1 MSEFF
6 KNISKI
12 PYEGKNSKN
21 PLAFKF
27 YNPDEIIAGKTMREQ
42 LKFALSWWHTMGG
55 DGTDMFGCGTTDK
68 SWGCADPTE
77 RAKAK
82 VYAAFEIMDKLGID
96 YYCFHDR
103 DLSPEYGSL
112 GETNEKLAA
121 IVELC
126 KEMQDEKE
134 LLALNASLQETEKQ
148 VAQKEGEIRLSE
160 PNDKL
165 NAILTIHAG
174 AGGTESCDW
183 AQMLAR
189 MYTRWAEQH
198 GFKFSVLDTQ
208 PGDEAGI
215 KTLSAMVEGPYAYG
229 YLKGENG
236 VHRLVR
242 VSPFDANARRHT
254 SFASCDVLPDIDESI
269 NIEIPEKDIQLETS
283 RAGGHGG
290 QNVNKVESAVRL
302 LHIPT
307 GIVVSC
313 RIERSQLQNRQTAMK
328 MLKARLYEME
338 MDKKR
343 SEAEKRY
350 GQKGEIAWGHQI
362 RSYVF
367 MPYQLVKDLR
377 SGYETSQIN
386 AVMDGDLD
394 PFIFAFL
401 NYEAEHKK

>member
-1 MSEFF
+1 MNNIEF
-6 KNISKI
+6 KDVAQQIEALANRVSKI
-12 PYEGKNSKN
+12 
-21 PLAFKF
+21 
-27 YNPDEIIAGKTMREQ
+27 
-42 LKFALSWWHTMGG
+42 
-55 DGTDMFGCGTTDK
+55 GTIDK
-68 SWGCADPTE
+68 VAQKQEELTRLQAQAAAPEFWNDAQ
-77 RAKAK
+77 RAK
-82 VYAAFEIMDKLGID
+82 EISRQID
-96 YYCFHDR
+96 FLKTSIDTFVALKR
-103 DLSPEYGSL
+103 KIEDAQALF
-112 GETNEKLAA
+112 
-121 IVELC
+121 ELC
-126 KEMQDEKE
+126 KEMQDQQE
-134 LLALNASLQETEKQ
+134 LAALFNALAQTEKQ
-148 VAQKEGEIRLSE
+148 IAQKEGEIRLSE

-183 AQMLAR
+183 AQMLVR

-198 GFKFSVLDTQ
+198 GFKFSILDSQ

-215 KTLSAMVEGPYAYG
+215 KTLSAMVEGPFAYG

-254 SFASCDVLPDIDESI
+254 SFASCDVLPDIDEDI
-269 NIEIPEKDIQLETS
+269 NIEIPESDIELETS

-302 LHIPT
+302 LHKPT

-328 MLKARLYEME
+328 MLKAKLYELE

-343 SEAEKRY
+343 GEAEKRY

-377 SGYETSQIN
+377 SGYETSQIT

-394 PFIFAFL
+394 PFILAYL
-401 NYEAEHKK
+401 NYEAERKQA

>member
-1 MSEFF
+1 MNNIEFKDVEQKIADLAIRTNKIETIDKISE
-6 KNISKI
+6 KRTELS
-12 PYEGKNSKN
+12 
-21 PLAFKF
+21 
-27 YNPDEIIAGKTMREQ
+27 Q
-42 LKFALSWWHTMGG
+42 LQQESSSSQFWQ
-55 DGTDMFGCGTTDK
+55 
-68 SWGCADPTE
+68 DPS
-77 RAKAK
+77 RAKA
-82 VYAAFEIMDKLGID
+82 VSRQID
-96 YYCFHDR
+96 
-103 DLSPEYGSL
+103 LL
-112 GETNEKLAA
+112 KTA
-121 IVELC
+121 IDTFAQLKKQLEDAQTLFELC
-126 KEMQDEKE
+126 KEMQDQAE
-134 LLALNASLQETEKQ
+134 LNQLFENLSHLEKQ

-183 AQMLAR
+183 AQMLVR

-198 GFKFSVLDTQ
+198 GFKFSILDSQ

-215 KTLSAMVEGPYAYG
+215 KTLCAMIEGPFAYG

-242 VSPFDANARRHT
+242 ISPFDANARRHT
-254 SFASCDVLPDIDESI
+254 SFASCDVLPDIDEDI
-269 NIEIPEKDIQLETS
+269 NIEIPESDIELETS

-302 LHIPT
+302 LHKPT

-328 MLKARLYEME
+328 MLKAKLYELE

-377 SGYETSQIN
+377 SGYETSQID
-386 AVMDGDLD
+386 AVMNGELD
-394 PFIFAFL
+394 PFILAYL
-401 NYEAEHKK
+401 NYQAQHK

>member
-1 MSEFF
+1 MSNIEF
-6 KNISKI
+6 KDVEQKI
-12 PYEGKNSKN
+12 DELFARVQKIEEIDTIDAKKQE
-21 PLAFKF
+21 LADLQK
-27 YNPDEIIAGKTMREQ
+27 E
-42 LKFALSWWHTMGG
+42 S
-55 DGTDMFGCGTTDK
+55 
-68 SWGCADPTE
+68 ADPSFWNDTH
-77 RAKAK
+77 KAK
-82 VYAAFEIMDKLGID
+82 EVSRQID
-96 YYCFHDR
+96 F
-103 DLSPEYGSL
+103 LKTSI
-112 GETNEKLAA
+112 ETFVQLQKKMEDARTWFD
-121 IVELC
+121 LC
-126 KEMQDEKE
+126 KEMQDENE
-134 LLALNASLQETEKQ
+134 LESLHASLAETEKQ
-148 VAQKEGEIRLSE
+148 VAQKEGEIRLSD
-160 PNDKL
+160 PNDRL

-183 AQMLAR
+183 AQMLVR

-198 GFKFSVLDTQ
+198 GFKFSVLDSQ
-208 PGDEAGI
+208 AGDEAGI
-215 KTLSAMVEGPYAYG
+215 KTLSAMVEGPFAYG

-254 SFASCDVLPDIDESI
+254 SFASCDVLPDIDEDI

-313 RIERSQLQNRQTAMK
+313 RIERSQLQNRQTALK
-328 MLKARLYEME
+328 MLKAKLYELE

-377 SGYETSQIN
+377 SGYETSQIT

-394 PFIFAFL
+394 PFILAFL
-401 NYEAEHKK
+401 NYEAERKK

>member
-1 MSEFF
+1 MNNIEF
-6 KNISKI
+6 KDVEQKIEELSSRVSKI
-12 PYEGKNSKN
+12 EAIDDIEGKQ
-21 PLAFKF
+21 
-27 YNPDEIIAGKTMREQ
+27 TQ
-42 LKFALSWWHTMGG
+42 LSALQKQS
-55 DGTDMFGCGTTDK
+55 
-68 SWGCADPTE
+68 ADPAFWNDTQ
-77 RAKAK
+77 KAK
-82 VYAAFEIMDKLGID
+82 EVSRQID
-96 YYCFHDR
+96 F
-103 DLSPEYGSL
+103 LKNSIETFSL
-112 GETNEKLAA
+112 LQKKMEDARALF
-121 IVELC
+121 ELC
-126 KEMQDEKE
+126 KEIQDENE
-134 LLALNASLQETEKQ
+134 LIALNHSLAETEKQ

-183 AQMLAR
+183 AQMLVR

-198 GFKFSVLDTQ
+198 GFKFSVLDAQ

-215 KTLSAMVEGPYAYG
+215 KTLSAMVEGPFAYG

-254 SFASCDVLPDIDESI
+254 SFASCDVLPDIDEDI

-328 MLKARLYEME
+328 MLKAKLYELE

-343 SEAEKRY
+343 GEAEKRY

-377 SGYETSQIN
+377 SGYETSQID

-394 PFIFAFL
+394 PFILAFL

>member
-1 MSEFF
+1 MNIEF
-6 KNISKI
+6 KDVEQQIADLVARVEKIAKIDNIAAK
-12 PYEGKNSKN
+12 K
-21 PLAFKF
+21 
-27 YNPDEIIAGKTMREQ
+27 DELTRLEQ
-42 LKFALSWWHTMGG
+42 LSAAPDFWNDTQ
-55 DGTDMFGCGTTDK
+55 
-68 SWGCADPTE
+68 
-77 RAKAK
+77 KAK
-82 VYAAFEIMDKLGID
+82 ELSRQID
-96 YYCFHDR
+96 
-103 DLSPEYGSL
+103 LL
-112 GETNEKLAA
+112 KTA
-121 IVELC
+121 IATTHALRQKTEDAQAWYELC
-126 KEMQDEKE
+126 KEMQDENE
-134 LLALNASLQETEKQ
+134 LLALYNALAETEKL
-148 VAQKEGEIRLSE
+148 VAQKEGQIRLCE

-183 AQMLAR
+183 AQMLVR

-198 GFKFSVLDTQ
+198 GFKFSVLDVQ
-208 PGDEAGI
+208 DGDEAGI
-215 KTLSAMVEGPYAYG
+215 KTLSAMVEGPFAYG

-242 VSPFDANARRHT
+242 ISPFDANARRHT
-254 SFASCDVLPDIDESI
+254 SFASCDVLPDIDEDI

-328 MLKARLYEME
+328 MLKAKLYELE

-343 SEAEKRY
+343 GEAEKRY

-377 SGYETSQIN
+377 SGYETSQIT

-394 PFIFAFL
+394 PFILAYL
-401 NYEAEHKK
+401 NYEAERKK

>member
-1 MSEFF
+1 MTNIEF
-6 KNISKI
+6 KDIEQQLESLAARVAKIETIDDIS
-12 PYEGKNSKN
+12 
-21 PLAFKF
+21 
-27 YNPDEIIAGKTMREQ
+27 GKTARLAE
-42 LKFALSWWHTMGG
+42 LEKIS
-55 DGTDMFGCGTTDK
+55 
-68 SWGCADPTE
+68 ADPSFWNDTK
-77 RAKAK
+77 KAK
-82 VYAAFEIMDKLGID
+82 EVSRQIDFLKTSIRTFYALRKKMDDDQAL
-96 YYCFHDR
+96 F
-103 DLSPEYGSL
+103 
-112 GETNEKLAA
+112 
-121 IVELC
+121 ELC
-126 KEMQDEKE
+126 KEMQDENE
-134 LLALNASLQETEKQ
+134 LSALAVSLAETEKQ
-148 VAQKEGEIRLSE
+148 VAQKEGEIRLSH

-165 NAILTIHAG
+165 SAILTIHAG

-183 AQMLAR
+183 AQMLVR

-198 GFKFSVLDTQ
+198 GLKFKILDSQ

-215 KTLSAMVEGPYAYG
+215 KTLSAMVEGPFAYG

-254 SFASCDVLPDIDESI
+254 SFASCDVLPDIDEDI

-328 MLKARLYEME
+328 MLKAKLYELE

-377 SGYETSQIN
+377 SGYETSQID

-394 PFIFAFL
+394 PFILAFL
-401 NYEAEHKK
+401 NYEAEKKK

>member
-1 MSEFF
+1 MNNVEF
-6 KNISKI
+6 KDVEQQVNDLSARVAKI
-12 PYEGKNSKN
+12 ETI
-21 PLAFKF
+21 
-27 YNPDEIIAGKTMREQ
+27 DDIAGKQRELAELEAISAAPEFWNDTQ
-42 LKFALSWWHTMGG
+42 
-55 DGTDMFGCGTTDK
+55 
-68 SWGCADPTE
+68 
-77 RAKAK
+77 KAK
-82 VYAAFEIMDKLGID
+82 EISRQLDFLKSAIETFRSLQKKVED
-96 YYCFHDR
+96 DR
-103 DLSPEYGSL
+103 ALF
-112 GETNEKLAA
+112 
-121 IVELC
+121 ELC
-126 KEMQDEKE
+126 KEMQDETE
-134 LLALNASLQETEKQ
+134 LAALAASLQETEKQ
-148 VAQKEGEIRLSE
+148 VAQKEGEIRLCE

-183 AQMLAR
+183 AQMLVR

-198 GFKFSVLDTQ
+198 GFKFSVLDAQ

-215 KTLSAMVEGPYAYG
+215 KTLSAMVEGPFAYG

-242 VSPFDANARRHT
+242 ISPFDANARRHT
-254 SFASCDVLPDIDESI
+254 SFASCDVLPDIDEDI
-269 NIEIPEKDIQLETS
+269 NIDIPEKDIQLETS

-328 MLKARLYEME
+328 MLKAKLYELE

-377 SGYETSQIN
+377 SGYETSQIT

-394 PFIFAFL
+394 PFILAYL

>member
-1 MSEFF
+1 MNNIEF
-6 KNISKI
+6 KDVEQKLADLKTRVAKIETIDDISGKERELAQLEKI
-12 PYEGKNSKN
+12 SAAPEFWN
-21 PLAFKF
+21 
-27 YNPDEIIAGKTMREQ
+27 DT
-42 LKFALSWWHTMGG
+42 H
-55 DGTDMFGCGTTDK
+55 
-68 SWGCADPTE
+68 
-77 RAKAK
+77 KAK
-82 VYAAFEIMDKLGID
+82 EVSRQID
-96 YYCFHDR
+96 FLKSAIETFH
-103 DLSPEYGSL
+103 SL
-112 GETNEKLAA
+112 QKK
-121 IVELC
+121 VEDDSAWFDLC
-126 KEMQDEKE
+126 KEMHDEKE
-134 LLALNASLQETEKQ
+134 LAALGASLQETEKQ
-148 VAQKEGEIRLSE
+148 VAQKEGEIRLCE

-183 AQMLAR
+183 AQMLVR

-208 PGDEAGI
+208 PGEEAGI
-215 KTLSAMVEGPYAYG
+215 KTLSAMVEGPFAYG

-254 SFASCDVLPDIDESI
+254 SFASCDVLPDIDEDI
-269 NIEIPEKDIQLETS
+269 NIDIPEKDIQLETS

-313 RIERSQLQNRQTAMK
+313 RIERSQLQNRQTALK
-328 MLKARLYEME
+328 MLKAKLYELE

-377 SGYETSQIN
+377 SGYETSQIT

-394 PFIFAFL
+394 PFILAYL

>member
-1 MSEFF
+1 MNNIEF
-6 KNISKI
+6 NEVAQQINELSARVAKI
-12 PYEGKNSKN
+12 EAIDK
-21 PLAFKF
+21 
-27 YNPDEIIAGKTMREQ
+27 IAEKQQEVTRLEQ
-42 LKFALSWWHTMGG
+42 LSSAPEFWNDTH
-55 DGTDMFGCGTTDK
+55 
-68 SWGCADPTE
+68 
-77 RAKAK
+77 KAK
-82 VYAAFEIMDKLGID
+82 EVSRQLDFLKTAVSTFFELKKQVEDAQAL
-96 YYCFHDR
+96 F
-103 DLSPEYGSL
+103 
-112 GETNEKLAA
+112 
-121 IVELC
+121 ELC
-126 KEMQDEKE
+126 KEMQDQTE
-134 LLALNASLQETEKQ
+134 LNALFESLAKTEKQ
-148 VAQKEGEIRLSE
+148 IVQKESEIRLSE

-183 AQMLAR
+183 AQMLVR

-198 GFKFSVLDTQ
+198 GFKFSILDSQ

-215 KTLSAMVEGPYAYG
+215 KTLSAMVEGPFAYG

-254 SFASCDVLPDIDESI
+254 SFASCDVLPDIDEDI
-269 NIEIPEKDIQLETS
+269 NIEIPESDIELETS

-302 LHIPT
+302 LHKPT

-328 MLKARLYEME
+328 MLKAKLYELE

-343 SEAEKRY
+343 GEAEKRY

-377 SGYETSQIN
+377 SGYETSQVN

-394 PFIFAFL
+394 PFILAYL
-401 NYEAEHKK
+401 NYEAEHK

>member
-1 MSEFF
+1 MNNIEF
-6 KNISKI
+6 KDVEQQITELIARIKKI
-12 PYEGKNSKN
+12 ESIDTIPAKKEELASLQKESADPAFWNDTQKAKEVSRQIDFLKNSIETFLNLQK
-21 PLAFKF
+21 KME
-27 YNPDEIIAGKTMREQ
+27 DSQ
-42 LKFALSWWHTMGG
+42 AL
-55 DGTDMFGCGTTDK
+55 F
-68 SWGCADPTE
+68 
-77 RAKAK
+77 
-82 VYAAFEIMDKLGID
+82 
-96 YYCFHDR
+96 
-103 DLSPEYGSL
+103 
-112 GETNEKLAA
+112 
-121 IVELC
+121 ELC
-126 KEMQDEKE
+126 REMQDENE
-134 LLALNASLQETEKQ
+134 LLALHQTLLETEKQ

-183 AQMLAR
+183 AQMLVR

-198 GFKFSVLDTQ
+198 GFKFSILDCQ
-208 PGDEAGI
+208 DGDEAGI
-215 KTLSAMVEGPYAYG
+215 KTLSAMVEGPFAYG

-242 VSPFDANARRHT
+242 ISPFDANARRHT
-254 SFASCDVLPDIDESI
+254 SFASCDVLPDIDENI

-313 RIERSQLQNRQTAMK
+313 RIERSQLQNRQTALK
-328 MLKARLYEME
+328 MLKAKLYELE

-394 PFIFAFL
+394 PFILAFL
-401 NYEAEHKK
+401 NYEAERKK

>member
-1 MSEFF
+1 MNNIEF
-6 KNISKI
+6 KDVEQKIEELSARVSKI
-12 PYEGKNSKN
+12 EAIDKIADKQTE
-21 PLAFKF
+21 LARLQQVSAAPEFW
-27 YNPDEIIAGKTMREQ
+27 NDTQ
-42 LKFALSWWHTMGG
+42 
-55 DGTDMFGCGTTDK
+55 
-68 SWGCADPTE
+68 
-77 RAKAK
+77 KAK
-82 VYAAFEIMDKLGID
+82 EVSRQIDVLKTSVDTFFELKKRLEDAQAL
-96 YYCFHDR
+96 F
-103 DLSPEYGSL
+103 
-112 GETNEKLAA
+112 
-121 IVELC
+121 ELC
-126 KEMQDEKE
+126 KEMQDQAE
-134 LLALNASLQETEKQ
+134 LQSLFESLAQTEKQ

-183 AQMLAR
+183 AQMLVR

-198 GFKFSVLDTQ
+198 GFKFSILDSQ

-215 KTLSAMVEGPYAYG
+215 KTLSAMVEGPFAYG

-254 SFASCDVLPDIDESI
+254 SFASCDVLPDIDEDI
-269 NIEIPEKDIQLETS
+269 NIEIPESDIELETS

-290 QNVNKVESAVRL
+290 QNVNKVESAVRI
-302 LHIPT
+302 LHKPT

-328 MLKARLYEME
+328 MLKAKLYEME

-343 SEAEKRY
+343 GEAEKRY

-377 SGYETSQIN
+377 SGHESSQIN
-386 AVMDGDLD
+386 TVMDGDLD
-394 PFIFAFL
+394 PFILAYL
-401 NYEAEHKK
+401 NYEAQRKQA

>member
-1 MSEFF
+1 MNNIEF
-6 KNISKI
+6 KDVEQQLANLTERVHKI
-12 PYEGKNSKN
+12 KTIDDIDGKKQ
-21 PLAFKF
+21 
-27 YNPDEIIAGKTMREQ
+27 EITRLEKQ
-42 LKFALSWWHTMGG
+42 S
-55 DGTDMFGCGTTDK
+55 
-68 SWGCADPTE
+68 ADPDFWNNTQ
-77 RAKAK
+77 KAK
-82 VYAAFEIMDKLGID
+82 EVSRQLDFLKRSVETFY
-96 YYCFHDR
+96 
-103 DLSPEYGSL
+103 SL
-112 GETNEKLAA
+112 EKK
-121 IVELC
+121 VEDDCALFDLC
-126 KEMQDEKE
+126 KEMQDQTE
-134 LLALNASLQETEKQ
+134 LAALHASLQETEKQ
-148 VAQKEGEIRLSE
+148 ITQKESEIRLSE

-183 AQMLAR
+183 AQMLVR

-198 GFKFSVLDTQ
+198 GFKFSILDAQ
-208 PGDEAGI
+208 PGEEAGL
-215 KTLSAMVEGPYAYG
+215 KTLSAMIEGPFAYG

-254 SFASCDVLPDIDESI
+254 SFASCDVLPDIDEDI

-328 MLKARLYEME
+328 MLKAKLYELE

-377 SGYETSQIN
+377 SGYETSQIT

-394 PFIFAFL
+394 PFILAYL
-401 NYEAEHKK
+401 NYEAEHKN

>member
-1 MSEFF
+1 MNNIEF
-6 KNISKI
+6 KDVEQKI
-12 PYEGKNSKN
+12 E
-21 PLAFKF
+21 
-27 YNPDEIIAGKTMREQ
+27 
-42 LKFALSWWHTMGG
+42 
-55 DGTDMFGCGTTDK
+55 
-68 SWGCADPTE
+68 
-77 RAKAK
+77 
-82 VYAAFEIMDKLGID
+82 
-96 YYCFHDR
+96 
-103 DLSPEYGSL
+103 DLSARVAKIEAIDKIADKKTELSAL
-112 GETNEKLAA
+112 ETRSAA
-121 IVELC
+121 KEFWNDPHQAKEVSRQIDFLKTSITTFFELKKQVEDAHALFELC
-126 KEMQDEKE
+126 KEMQDQTE
-134 LLALNASLQETEKQ
+134 LNNLFASLAQTEKQ
-148 VAQKEGEIRLSE
+148 IAQKEGEIRLSE

-183 AQMLAR
+183 AQMLVR

-198 GFKFSVLDTQ
+198 GFKFSILDSQ

-215 KTLSAMVEGPYAYG
+215 KTLSAMVEGPFAYG

-254 SFASCDVLPDIDESI
+254 SFASCDVLPDIDEDI
-269 NIEIPEKDIQLETS
+269 NIEIPESDIELETS

-302 LHIPT
+302 LHKPT

-328 MLKARLYEME
+328 MLKAKLYELE

-343 SEAEKRY
+343 GEAEKRY

-394 PFIFAFL
+394 PFILAYL
-401 NYEAEHKK
+401 NYEAERKK

>member
-1 MSEFF
+1 MNNIEF
-6 KNISKI
+6 KDVEQQLDELEQRIAKI
-12 PYEGKNSKN
+12 ETID
-21 PLAFKF
+21 A
-27 YNPDEIIAGKTMREQ
+27 IAGKKTELARLEKIAAEPSFWNDTKQ
-42 LKFALSWWHTMGG
+42 AKETSRQIDLLKTAIESFGALRKKAE
-55 DGTDMFGCGTTDK
+55 DD
-68 SWGCADPTE
+68 
-77 RAKAK
+77 RAL
-82 VYAAFEIMDKLGID
+82 F
-96 YYCFHDR
+96 
-103 DLSPEYGSL
+103 
-112 GETNEKLAA
+112 
-121 IVELC
+121 ELC
-126 KEMQDEKE
+126 KEMQDETE
-134 LLALNASLQETEKQ
+134 LASLAASLKETEKQ
-148 VAQKEGEIRLSE
+148 VAQKEGQIRLSE

-183 AQMLAR
+183 AQMLVR

-198 GFKFSVLDTQ
+198 GFKFKILDSQ
-208 PGDEAGI
+208 AGEEAGI
-215 KTLSAMVEGPYAYG
+215 KTLSAMIEGPFAYG

-254 SFASCDVLPDIDESI
+254 SFASCDVLPDIDEDI

-328 MLKARLYEME
+328 MLKAKLYEME

-343 SEAEKRY
+343 GEAEKRY

-377 SGYETSQIN
+377 SGYESSQIS

-394 PFIFAFL
+394 PFLLAYL
-401 NYEAEHKK
+401 NYEAERKQA

>member
-1 MSEFF
+1 MNNIEF
-6 KNISKI
+6 NDVDTKI
-12 PYEGKNSKN
+12 KEMETRVAKIGQIVNVPAKT
-21 PLAFKF
+21 A
-27 YNPDEIIAGKTMREQ
+27 EIAALEQKT
-42 LKFALSWWHTMGG
+42 
-55 DGTDMFGCGTTDK
+55 
-68 SWGCADPTE
+68 ADPAFWNDNQAAQAVTRQLDGLKTAVSSYQNLAKQVADA
-77 RAKAK
+77 RAW
-82 VYAAFEIMDKLGID
+82 YD
-96 YYCFHDR
+96 
-103 DLSPEYGSL
+103 
-112 GETNEKLAA
+112 
-121 IVELC
+121 LC
-126 KEMQDEKE
+126 KEMQDETE
-134 LLALNASLQETEKQ
+134 LVQLYHSLAETEKNI
-148 VAQKEGEIRLSE
+148 ARKEGEITLSE

-183 AQMLAR
+183 AQMLMR

-198 GFKFSVLDTQ
+198 GFKVSITDSQ

-215 KTLSAMVEGPYAYG
+215 KTVSAIIEGPFAYG

-242 VSPFDANARRHT
+242 VSPFDANSRRHT
-254 SFASCDVLPDIDESI
+254 SFASCDVLPDIDENI

-328 MLKARLYEME
+328 MLKARLYELE

-377 SGYETSQIN
+377 TGYETSQIN
-386 AVMDGDLD
+386 AVMDGELD
-394 PFIFAFL
+394 PFIFAYL
-401 NYEAEHKK
+401 NQLAAQKK

>member
-1 MSEFF
+1 MNNIEF
-6 KNISKI
+6 KDVEQKVAELATRVAKI
-12 PYEGKNSKN
+12 ATIDDIPGKKAE
-21 PLAFKF
+21 LA
-27 YNPDEIIAGKTMREQ
+27 Q
-42 LKFALSWWHTMGG
+42 LEKES
-55 DGTDMFGCGTTDK
+55 
-68 SWGCADPTE
+68 ADPAFWNDTK
-77 RAKAK
+77 KAK
-82 VYAAFEIMDKLGID
+82 EVSRQID
-96 YYCFHDR
+96 F
-103 DLSPEYGSL
+103 LKTAI
-112 GETNEKLAA
+112 ETFYLLRKKTEDDQALF
-121 IVELC
+121 ELC
-126 KEMQDEKE
+126 KEMQDESE
-134 LLALNASLQETEKQ
+134 LVALAESLKETERQ
-148 VAQKEGEIRLSE
+148 VEKKEGEIRLSE

-183 AQMLAR
+183 AQMLVR

-198 GFKFSVLDTQ
+198 GFKFSVLDAQ
-208 PGDEAGI
+208 AGDEAGI
-215 KTLSAMVEGPYAYG
+215 KTLSAMVEGPFAYG

-254 SFASCDVLPDIDESI
+254 SFASCDVLPDIDEDI

-328 MLKARLYEME
+328 MLKAKLYEME

-401 NYEAEHKK
+401 NHQAENKK

>member
-1 MSEFF
+1 MWNKYWTIFPPGWTRVESIDD
-6 KNISKI
+6 IS
-12 PYEGKNSKN
+12 GKK
-21 PLAFKF
+21 
-27 YNPDEIIAGKTMREQ
+27 Q
-42 LKFALSWWHTMGG
+42 
-55 DGTDMFGCGTTDK
+55 
-68 SWGCADPTE
+68 
-77 RAKAK
+77 
-82 VYAAFEIMDKLGID
+82 
-96 YYCFHDR
+96 
-103 DLSPEYGSL
+103 
-112 GETNEKLAA
+112 KLAA
-121 IVELC
+121 LQAQSADPAFWNDTKKAKDVSRQIDLLKTSIDTFYALHKKMEDGKTWFDLC
-126 KEMQDEKE
+126 KEMQDQNE
-134 LLALNASLQETEKQ
+134 LAALAVSLQETEKQ
-148 VAQKEGEIRLSE
+148 VAKKEGEIRLSD

-183 AQMLAR
+183 AQMLVR

-198 GFKFSVLDTQ
+198 GFKFSVLDAQ

-215 KTLSAMVEGPYAYG
+215 KTLSAMVEGPFAYG

-254 SFASCDVLPDIDESI
+254 SFASCDVLPDIDEDI

-328 MLKARLYEME
+328 MLKAKLYEME

-343 SEAEKRY
+343 GEAEKRY

-401 NYEAEHKK
+401 NHEAENKK

>member
-1 MSEFF
+1 MNNIEFTDVDA
-6 KNISKI
+6 KI
-12 PYEGKNSKN
+12 ASLEERLGK
-21 PLAFKF
+21 
-27 YNPDEIIAGKTMREQ
+27 IG
-42 LKFALSWWHTMGG
+42 
-55 DGTDMFGCGTTDK
+55 
-68 SWGCADPTE
+68 
-77 RAKAK
+77 
-82 VYAAFEIMDKLGID
+82 
-96 YYCFHDR
+96 
-103 DLSPEYGSL
+103 
-112 GETNEKLAA
+112 A
-121 IVELC
+121 IVNVPAKTQEIASLEKRTAEPDFWNDNQTAQALTRQLDGLKTAVSSYQQLAKQVADARAWYDLC
-126 KEMQDEKE
+126 KEMQDAAE
-134 LLALNASLQETEKQ
+134 LQNLYASLADTEKQ
-148 VAQKEGEIRLSE
+148 VERKESEITLSE

-183 AQMLAR
+183 AQMLFR

-198 GFKFSVLDTQ
+198 GFKVSVTDSQ
-208 PGDEAGI
+208 PGDEAGL
-215 KTLSAMVEGPYAYG
+215 KTVSAIIEGPFAYG

-242 VSPFDANARRHT
+242 VSPFDANSRRHT
-254 SFASCDVLPDIDESI
+254 SFASCDVLPDIDENI

-328 MLKARLYEME
+328 MLKAKLYELE

-377 SGYETSQIN
+377 TDYETSQVN

-394 PFIFAFL
+394 PFIFAYL
-401 NYEAEHKK
+401 NQQAALKK

>member
-1 MSEFF
+1 MNNIEF
-6 KNISKI
+6 KDVEQKIEELSSRVSKI
-12 PYEGKNSKN
+12 EAIDDIEGKQ
-21 PLAFKF
+21 
-27 YNPDEIIAGKTMREQ
+27 TQ
-42 LKFALSWWHTMGG
+42 LSALQKQS
-55 DGTDMFGCGTTDK
+55 
-68 SWGCADPTE
+68 ADPAFWNDTQ
-77 RAKAK
+77 KAK
-82 VYAAFEIMDKLGID
+82 EVSRQID
-96 YYCFHDR
+96 F
-103 DLSPEYGSL
+103 LKNSIETFSL
-112 GETNEKLAA
+112 LQKKMEDARALF
-121 IVELC
+121 ELC
-126 KEMQDEKE
+126 KEIQDENE
-134 LLALNASLQETEKQ
+134 LIALNHSLTETEKQ

-183 AQMLAR
+183 AQMLVR

-198 GFKFSVLDTQ
+198 GFKFSVLDAQ

-215 KTLSAMVEGPYAYG
+215 KTLSAMVEGPFAYG

-254 SFASCDVLPDIDESI
+254 SFASCDVLPDIDEDI

-328 MLKARLYEME
+328 MLKAKLYELE

-343 SEAEKRY
+343 GEAEKRY

-377 SGYETSQIN
+377 SGYETSQID

-394 PFIFAFL
+394 PFILAFL

>member
-1 MSEFF
+1 MNNIEF
-6 KNISKI
+6 KDVEQRLDELVARVNKI
-12 PYEGKNSKN
+12 ETIDDIFGKRKE
-21 PLAFKF
+21 LAELESVSAEPSFW
-27 YNPDEIIAGKTMREQ
+27 NDTQ
-42 LKFALSWWHTMGG
+42 
-55 DGTDMFGCGTTDK
+55 
-68 SWGCADPTE
+68 
-77 RAKAK
+77 KAK
-82 VYAAFEIMDKLGID
+82 EVSRQID
-96 YYCFHDR
+96 FLKR
-103 DLSPEYGSL
+103 AI
-112 GETNEKLAA
+112 ETSGLLQKNLEDARALF
-121 IVELC
+121 ELC
-126 KEMQDEKE
+126 KEMQDENE
-134 LLALNASLQETEKQ
+134 LAALYASLSETEKQ
-148 VAQKEGEIRLSE
+148 IAQKEGEIRLSE

-183 AQMLAR
+183 AQMLVR

-198 GFKFSVLDTQ
+198 GFKFSVLDSQ
-208 PGDEAGI
+208 PGEEAGI
-215 KTLSAMVEGPYAYG
+215 KTLSAMVEGPFAYG

-254 SFASCDVLPDIDESI
+254 SFASCDVLPDIDEDI

-283 RAGGHGG
+283 RACGHGG

-328 MLKARLYEME
+328 MLKAKLYELE

-377 SGYETSQIN
+377 SGYETSQIT

-394 PFIFAFL
+394 PFILAYL
-401 NYEAEHKK
+401 NYEAEHKN

>member
-1 MSEFF
+1 MNNIEF
-6 KNISKI
+6 KDVEQKI
-12 PYEGKNSKN
+12 DK
-21 PLAFKF
+21 
-27 YNPDEIIAGKTMREQ
+27 
-42 LKFALSWWHTMGG
+42 LSARVAKIEAI
-55 DGTDMFGCGTTDK
+55 DK
-68 SWGCADPTE
+68 VAEKQAELVRLQQVSAAPEFWNDTQ
-77 RAKAK
+77 KAK
-82 VYAAFEIMDKLGID
+82 EVSRQIDLLKTSIDTFFELKKHLEDAQAL
-96 YYCFHDR
+96 F
-103 DLSPEYGSL
+103 
-112 GETNEKLAA
+112 
-121 IVELC
+121 ELC
-126 KEMQDEKE
+126 KEMQDQNE
-134 LLALNASLQETEKQ
+134 LNALFESLAQTEKQ

-183 AQMLAR
+183 AQMLVR

-198 GFKFSVLDTQ
+198 GFKFSILDSQ

-215 KTLSAMVEGPYAYG
+215 KTLSAMVEGPFAYG

-254 SFASCDVLPDIDESI
+254 SFASCDVLPDIDEDI
-269 NIEIPEKDIQLETS
+269 NIEIPESDIELETS

-290 QNVNKVESAVRL
+290 QNVDKVESAVRL
-302 LHIPT
+302 LHKPT

-328 MLKARLYEME
+328 MLKAKLYELE

-343 SEAEKRY
+343 GEAEKRY

-377 SGYETSQIN
+377 SGYETSQIS

-394 PFIFAFL
+394 PFILAYL
-401 NYEAEHKK
+401 NYEAEHKNA

>member
-1 MSEFF
+1 MNNIEF
-6 KNISKI
+6 NDVDTKI
-12 PYEGKNSKN
+12 TEMETRVAKIGQIVNVPAKT
-21 PLAFKF
+21 A
-27 YNPDEIIAGKTMREQ
+27 EIAALEQKT
-42 LKFALSWWHTMGG
+42 
-55 DGTDMFGCGTTDK
+55 
-68 SWGCADPTE
+68 ADPAFWNDNQAAQAVTRQLDGLKTAVSSYQNLAKQVADA
-77 RAKAK
+77 RAW
-82 VYAAFEIMDKLGID
+82 YD
-96 YYCFHDR
+96 
-103 DLSPEYGSL
+103 
-112 GETNEKLAA
+112 
-121 IVELC
+121 LC
-126 KEMQDEKE
+126 KEMQDETE
-134 LLALNASLQETEKQ
+134 LVQLYHSLAETEKNI
-148 VAQKEGEIRLSE
+148 ARKESEITLSE

-183 AQMLAR
+183 AQMLMR

-198 GFKFSVLDTQ
+198 GFKVSITDSQ

-215 KTLSAMVEGPYAYG
+215 KTVSAIIEGPFAYG

-242 VSPFDANARRHT
+242 VSPFDANSRRHT
-254 SFASCDVLPDIDESI
+254 SFASCDVLPDIDENI

-328 MLKARLYEME
+328 MLKARLYELE

-377 SGYETSQIN
+377 TGYETSQIN
-386 AVMDGDLD
+386 AVMDGELD
-394 PFIFAFL
+394 PFIFAYL
-401 NYEAEHKK
+401 NQLATQKNNETRPLYTYSVLPPKVQLL

>member
-1 MSEFF
+1 MNIEF
-6 KNISKI
+6 KDVEQHIAELQARVSKI
-12 PYEGKNSKN
+12 EEIDNIASKKEE
-21 PLAFKF
+21 LA
-27 YNPDEIIAGKTMREQ
+27 RLEQ
-42 LKFALSWWHTMGG
+42 LSAAPDFWNDTH
-55 DGTDMFGCGTTDK
+55 
-68 SWGCADPTE
+68 
-77 RAKAK
+77 KAK
-82 VYAAFEIMDKLGID
+82 EVSRQID
-96 YYCFHDR
+96 V
-103 DLSPEYGSL
+103 LK
-112 GETNEKLAA
+112 TA
-121 IVELC
+121 IATSHTLKQKTDDAQAWYELC
-126 KEMQDEKE
+126 KEMQDENE
-134 LLALNASLQETEKQ
+134 LLALHNSLEQTEKL
-148 VAQKEGEIRLSE
+148 VAQKEGQIRLSE

-183 AQMLAR
+183 AQMLVR

-198 GFKFSVLDTQ
+198 GFKFSVLDAQ
-208 PGDEAGI
+208 DGDEAGI
-215 KTLSAMVEGPYAYG
+215 KTLSAMVEGPFAYG

-242 VSPFDANARRHT
+242 ISPFDANARRHT
-254 SFASCDVLPDIDESI
+254 SFASCDVLPDIDEDI

-328 MLKARLYEME
+328 MLKAKLYELE

-343 SEAEKRY
+343 GEAEKRY

-377 SGYETSQIN
+377 SGYETSQIT

-394 PFIFAFL
+394 PFILAYL
-401 NYEAEHKK
+401 NYEAERKK

>member
-1 MSEFF
+1 MNNIEF
-6 KNISKI
+6 KDVEQKI
-12 PYEGKNSKN
+12 AELSQRIAKIETI
-21 PLAFKF
+21 
-27 YNPDEIIAGKTMREQ
+27 DDIAGKKEELARLEKISAEPSFWNDTQ
-42 LKFALSWWHTMGG
+42 
-55 DGTDMFGCGTTDK
+55 
-68 SWGCADPTE
+68 
-77 RAKAK
+77 KAK
-82 VYAAFEIMDKLGID
+82 EVSRQID
-96 YYCFHDR
+96 F
-103 DLSPEYGSL
+103 LKG
-112 GETNEKLAA
+112 A
-121 IVELC
+121 IDTFRQLRKKVEDDGALFDLC
-126 KEMQDEKE
+126 KEMQDETE
-134 LLALNASLQETEKQ
+134 LATLANSLNETEKQ

-183 AQMLAR
+183 AQMLVR

-198 GFKFSVLDTQ
+198 GFKFKILDSQ
-208 PGDEAGI
+208 PGDEAGV
-215 KTLSAMVEGPYAYG
+215 KTLSAMIEGPFAYG

-254 SFASCDVLPDIDESI
+254 SFASCDVLPDIDEDI

-328 MLKARLYEME
+328 MLKAKLYELE

-343 SEAEKRY
+343 GEAEKRY

-377 SGYETSQIN
+377 SGYETSQID

-394 PFIFAFL
+394 PFILAFL
-401 NYEAEHKK
+401 NYEAENKK

>member
-1 MSEFF
+1 MINIEF
-6 KNISKI
+6 KDVEQKVEELSSRVAKIETIDNIASKRQ
-12 PYEGKNSKN
+12 E
-21 PLAFKF
+21 LA
-27 YNPDEIIAGKTMREQ
+27 
-42 LKFALSWWHTMGG
+42 ALEKES
-55 DGTDMFGCGTTDK
+55 
-68 SWGCADPTE
+68 ADPSFWNDTQ
-77 RAKAK
+77 KAK
-82 VYAAFEIMDKLGID
+82 EVGRQID
-96 YYCFHDR
+96 FLKNAIETYRSLQKKVADDR
-103 DLSPEYGSL
+103 ALF
-112 GETNEKLAA
+112 
-121 IVELC
+121 ELC

-134 LLALNASLQETEKQ
+134 LAALAASLQETEKQ
-148 VAQKEGEIRLSE
+148 IAQKEGEIRLCE

-183 AQMLAR
+183 AQMLVR

-198 GFKFSVLDTQ
+198 GFKFSVLDAQ
-208 PGDEAGI
+208 PGEEAGI
-215 KTLSAMVEGPYAYG
+215 KTLRAMVEGPFAYG

-254 SFASCDVLPDIDESI
+254 SFASCDVLPDIDEDI

-328 MLKARLYEME
+328 MLKAKLYELE

-343 SEAEKRY
+343 GEAEKRY

-377 SGYETSQIN
+377 SGHETSQIT

-394 PFIFAFL
+394 PFILAYL
-401 NYEAEHKK
+401 NYEAEKKKE

>member
-1 MSEFF
+1 MNNIEF
-6 KNISKI
+6 KDVEQKI
-12 PYEGKNSKN
+12 EE
-21 PLAFKF
+21 LAARVAKIETI
-27 YNPDEIIAGKTMREQ
+27 DDIAGKSDE
-42 LKFALSWWHTMGG
+42 LAALEKTS
-55 DGTDMFGCGTTDK
+55 
-68 SWGCADPTE
+68 ADPSFWSDTQ
-77 RAKAK
+77 KAK
-82 VYAAFEIMDKLGID
+82 DVSRQID
-96 YYCFHDR
+96 FLKQAIETFHALQKKVEDDR
-103 DLSPEYGSL
+103 ALF
-112 GETNEKLAA
+112 
-121 IVELC
+121 ELC

-134 LLALNASLQETEKQ
+134 LAVLYESLTQTEKQ
-148 VAQKEGEIRLSE
+148 IAKKEGEIRLSE

-183 AQMLAR
+183 AQMLVR

-198 GFKFSVLDTQ
+198 GFKFSVLDAQ
-208 PGDEAGI
+208 PGEEAGI
-215 KTLSAMVEGPYAYG
+215 KTLSAMVEGPFAYG

-254 SFASCDVLPDIDESI
+254 SFASCDVLPDIDEDI
-269 NIEIPEKDIQLETS
+269 DIEIPEKDIQLETS

-328 MLKARLYEME
+328 MLKAKLYELE

-377 SGYETSQIN
+377 SGHETSQIT

-394 PFIFAFL
+394 PFILAYL

>member
-1 MSEFF
+1 MNNIEF
-6 KNISKI
+6 K
-12 PYEGKNSKN
+12 
-21 PLAFKF
+21 
-27 YNPDEIIAGKTMREQ
+27 DVEQ
-42 LKFALSWWHTMGG
+42 QIE
-55 DGTDMFGCGTTDK
+55 D
-68 SWGCADPTE
+68 
-77 RAKAK
+77 
-82 VYAAFEIMDKLGID
+82 
-96 YYCFHDR
+96 
-103 DLSPEYGSL
+103 
-112 GETNEKLAA
+112 LAA
-121 IVELC
+121 RVVKIEAIDKIADKQTELDSLEKRSAAPEFWNDPQQAKEISRQIDFLKTSITTFFELKKQVEDAHALFELC
-126 KEMQDEKE
+126 KEMQDQTE
-134 LLALNASLQETEKQ
+134 LNTLFTSLAQTEKQ
-148 VAQKEGEIRLSE
+148 IAQKEGEIRLSE

-183 AQMLAR
+183 AQMLVR

-198 GFKFSVLDTQ
+198 GFKFSILDSQ

-215 KTLSAMVEGPYAYG
+215 KTLSAMIEGPFAYG

-254 SFASCDVLPDIDESI
+254 SFASCDVLPDIDEDI
-269 NIEIPEKDIQLETS
+269 HIEIPESDLELETS

-302 LHIPT
+302 LHKPT

-313 RIERSQLQNRQTAMK
+313 RIERSQLQNRQTALK
-328 MLKARLYEME
+328 MLKAKLYELE

-343 SEAEKRY
+343 GEAEKRY

-377 SGYETSQIN
+377 SGYETSQIT

-394 PFIFAFL
+394 PFILAYL
-401 NYEAEHKK
+401 NYEAEHK

>member
-1 MSEFF
+1 MNNIEF
-6 KNISKI
+6 KDVEQRLDELVARVNKI
-12 PYEGKNSKN
+12 ETIDDIFGKRKE
-21 PLAFKF
+21 LAELESVSAEPSFW
-27 YNPDEIIAGKTMREQ
+27 NDTQ
-42 LKFALSWWHTMGG
+42 
-55 DGTDMFGCGTTDK
+55 
-68 SWGCADPTE
+68 
-77 RAKAK
+77 KAK
-82 VYAAFEIMDKLGID
+82 EVSRQID
-96 YYCFHDR
+96 FLKR
-103 DLSPEYGSL
+103 AI
-112 GETNEKLAA
+112 ETSGLLQKNLEDARALF
-121 IVELC
+121 ELC
-126 KEMQDEKE
+126 KEMQDENE
-134 LLALNASLQETEKQ
+134 LAALYASLSETEKQ
-148 VAQKEGEIRLSE
+148 IAQKEGEIRLSE

-183 AQMLAR
+183 AQMLVR

-198 GFKFSVLDTQ
+198 GFKFSVLDSQ
-208 PGDEAGI
+208 PGEEAGI
-215 KTLSAMVEGPYAYG
+215 KTLSAMVEGPFAYG

-254 SFASCDVLPDIDESI
+254 SFASCDVLPDIDEDI

-328 MLKARLYEME
+328 MLKAKLYERD

-377 SGYETSQIN
+377 SGYETSQIT

-394 PFIFAFL
+394 PFILAYL
-401 NYEAEHKK
+401 NYEAEHKN

>member
-1 MSEFF
+1 MNNVEFKDVEQKIEELAERVAKIEAIDRVADKQTELAKLQQLSAAPEF
-6 KNISKI
+6 WNDPQQAKEISRQI
-12 PYEGKNSKN
+12 
-21 PLAFKF
+21 
-27 YNPDEIIAGKTMREQ
+27 DELKTAVDTFFE
-42 LKFALSWWHTMGG
+42 LKKRMEDARAL
-55 DGTDMFGCGTTDK
+55 F
-68 SWGCADPTE
+68 
-77 RAKAK
+77 
-82 VYAAFEIMDKLGID
+82 
-96 YYCFHDR
+96 
-103 DLSPEYGSL
+103 
-112 GETNEKLAA
+112 
-121 IVELC
+121 ELC
-126 KEMQDEKE
+126 KEMQDQAE
-134 LLALNASLQETEKQ
+134 LQALFESLAQTEKQ

-183 AQMLAR
+183 AQMLVR

-198 GFKFSVLDTQ
+198 GFKFSILDSQ

-215 KTLSAMVEGPYAYG
+215 KTLSAMVEGPFAYG

-254 SFASCDVLPDIDESI
+254 SFASCDVLPDIDEDI
-269 NIEIPEKDIQLETS
+269 NIEIPESDIELETS

-302 LHIPT
+302 LHKPT

-328 MLKARLYEME
+328 MLKAKLYEME
-338 MDKKR
+338 LDKKR
-343 SEAEKRY
+343 GEAEKRY

-377 SGYETSQIN
+377 SGHETSQIN

-394 PFIFAFL
+394 PFILAYL
-401 NYEAEHKK
+401 NYQAQRKQA

>member
-1 MSEFF
+1 MTNIEF
-6 KNISKI
+6 KDIEQKLEELSARVAKIETIDNLASKRQ
-12 PYEGKNSKN
+12 E
-21 PLAFKF
+21 LATLEK
-27 YNPDEIIAGKTMREQ
+27 E
-42 LKFALSWWHTMGG
+42 S
-55 DGTDMFGCGTTDK
+55 
-68 SWGCADPTE
+68 ADPAFWNDTK
-77 RAKAK
+77 KAK
-82 VYAAFEIMDKLGID
+82 EVSRQIDFLKNALETFELLQRRIAD
-96 YYCFHDR
+96 DR
-103 DLSPEYGSL
+103 ALFD
-112 GETNEKLAA
+112 
-121 IVELC
+121 LC
-126 KEMQDEKE
+126 KEMQDENE
-134 LLALNASLQETEKQ
+134 IVSLAASLQETEKQ
-148 VAQKEGEIRLSE
+148 VAQKEGEIRLCE

-183 AQMLAR
+183 AQMLVR

-198 GFKFSVLDTQ
+198 GFKFSILDAQ
-208 PGDEAGI
+208 PGEEAGI
-215 KTLSAMVEGPYAYG
+215 KTLSAMVEGPFAYG

-254 SFASCDVLPDIDESI
+254 SFASCDVLPDIDEDI

-328 MLKARLYEME
+328 MLKAKLYELE

-343 SEAEKRY
+343 GEAEKRY

-377 SGYETSQIN
+377 SGYETSQIT

-394 PFIFAFL
+394 PFILAYL
-401 NYEAEHKK
+401 NYEAEKKKA

>member
-1 MSEFF
+1 MNNIEF
-6 KNISKI
+6 KDVEQKLDELAARVAKIETIDDIS
-12 PYEGKNSKN
+12 GKQKE
-21 PLAFKF
+21 LAELEAASADPSFWNDTKKAKEVSRQI
-27 YNPDEIIAGKTMREQ
+27 DL
-42 LKFALSWWHTMGG
+42 LKKSISTFFALQ
-55 DGTDMFGCGTTDK
+55 K
-68 SWGCADPTE
+68 KTE
-77 RAKAK
+77 DDHAL
-82 VYAAFEIMDKLGID
+82 FD
-96 YYCFHDR
+96 
-103 DLSPEYGSL
+103 
-112 GETNEKLAA
+112 
-121 IVELC
+121 LC
-126 KEMQDEKE
+126 KEMQDETE
-134 LLALNASLQETEKQ
+134 LAALDASLKETEKQ
-148 VAQKEGEIRLSE
+148 VAQKEGEIRLSD

-183 AQMLAR
+183 AQMLVR

-198 GFKFSVLDTQ
+198 GFKFSVLDAQ

-215 KTLSAMVEGPYAYG
+215 KTLSAMVEGPFAYG

-254 SFASCDVLPDIDESI
+254 SFASCDVLPDIDEDI

-328 MLKARLYEME
+328 MLKAKLYEME

-343 SEAEKRY
+343 GEAEKRY

-377 SGYETSQIN
+377 SGYETSQIT

-401 NYEAEHKK
+401 NHEAENKK